1 LTRLSPVRVSIIVL
15 ASLLLHVPAA
25 EARDHPRTDAA
36 LVERT
41 RPVISIP
48 LLSHPPVLE
57 DFLSMHPSGPIALR
71 MTKVAKFIQ
80 RDPKD
85 GVASSQRTEVYLGY
99 DHKDIYFVFVCFDKE
114 PQQTRARL
122 SRREDIFDD
131 DTVEVM
137 LDTFHDE
144 RRAYVFQ
151 ANALGVQWDGTYA
164 EQGQGDFGNFDS
176 SWDTVWDSKGKL
188 TPQGFVVW
196 IAIPFKSLRFSAD
209 EEQSWG
215 IILNRT
221 IPRTN
226 ENTFWPE
233 ITRRVDGRLNQEATL
248 RGMNGIEPGRNLQF
262 IPYGI
267 FRSFRAVDTR
277 DPLPYFEAADQ
288 GRFGLDSKFILH
300 DSLVL
305 DVTANP
311 DFSQVESDQPQI
323 TTNQR
328 FEVFFP
334 EKRPFFLE
342 NADYF
347 STPLDLVFTRRIA
360 DPQFGTRLTGR
371 EGPYSLGMFVV
382 DDRGPGFLAADGD
395 PSFHKDAY
403 FAIGRLKRD
412 IAKQSTIGAIFTD
425 REFDGSFNRVGGL
438 DTQLKLAKNWTFL
451 GQGVA
456 SSTRN
461 LDGSYEAGP
470 AYKGDLQY
478 NDLHTN
484 YDLQYNDISPN
495 FVSEPGYVPR
505 VDMREVRQ
513 LVKYQLRPEGNL
525 LLSWGP
531 AMFVNRIYGHEGT
544 FLDGS
549 YEPHINFQLKG
560 QTYLDLIPYA
570 SYPEQLRPKDFSA
583 LPAVAAYNQHQ
594 VEGAFGTSYF
604 RWFALQG
611 YYGRGTGVNY
621 SPPAKQAPMLDNSDT
636 GEILITFRPLS
647 SLKIDN
653 TYLLNRLV
661 DRATGMS
668 VFTNHI
674 IRSEWNYQITRA
686 LSLRLIPQY
695 TTVLSNPRFTS
706 LPRSKQFNADF
717 LITYLVHPNTAIY
730 VGYNSDLQN
739 LVSPLDY
746 DVNGNL
752 LRTRG
757 RYLNDGRQFF
767 VKLSYLFRF

>member
-1 LTRLSPVRVSIIVL
+1 LSRPSPLRCLIFLLGTFLLS
-15 ASLLLHVPAA
+15 ASGAG
-25 EARDHPRTDAA
+25 ARDHPTATAA

-41 RPVISIP
+41 RPHLEIP
-48 LLSHPPVLE
+48 RLSHPPALE
-57 DFLSMHPSGPIALR
+57 DFLTMQPSGPVAQR
-71 MTKVAKFIQ
+71 MAKVSKFFQ
-80 RDPKD
+80 RDPDD
-85 GVASSQRTEVYLGY
+85 GAASSQPTDVYLGY
-99 DHKDIYFVFVCFDKE
+99 DNKDIYFVFVCFDKQ
-114 PQQTRARL
+114 PRLTRARL

-151 ANALGVQWDGTYA
+151 SNPLGVQWDGTYT
-164 EQGQGDFGNFDS
+164 EQAQGDFGNFDS

-188 TPQGFVVW
+188 TAQGFVVW
-196 IAIPFKSLRFSAD
+196 MAIPFKSLRFSSNS
-209 EEQSWG
+209 EQSWG
-215 IILNRT
+215 VILNRT

-248 RGMNGIEPGRNLQF
+248 TGMEGISPGRNFQF

-277 DPLPYFEAADQ
+277 NPSPYFEAADQ
-288 GRFGLDSKFILH
+288 GRYGLDSKFILH

-342 NADYF
+342 NSDYF
-347 STPLDLVFTRRIA
+347 STPIDLVFTRRIE

-371 EGPYSLGMFVV
+371 LGPYSLGMFVV
-382 DDRGPGFLAADGD
+382 NDRGPGYEAPDAD
-395 PSFHKDAY
+395 PSFHKGAY
-403 FAIGRLKRD
+403 FGIARFKRD
-412 IAKQSTIGAIFTD
+412 IAQQSSVGVIFTN

-438 DTQLKLAKNWTFL
+438 DAQFKFGKNWTL
-451 GQGVA
+451 QAQGVA

-461 LDGSYEAGP
+461 LDGTYQAGP

-478 NDLHTN
+478 NDLHTS
-484 YDLQYNDISPN
+484 YEMQYNDISPN

-505 VDMREVRQ
+505 VDMREMRQ
-513 LVKYQLRPEGNL
+513 LLRYQFRPKDSFL
-525 LLSWGP
+525 VSWGP
-531 AMFVNRIYGHEGT
+531 ALFFDRIYGHDGV

-549 YEPHINFQLKG
+549 YEPHFNFQFKG
-560 QTYLDLIPYA
+560 LTYVNLIPYG
-570 SYPEQLRPKDFSA
+570 SYPEQLRPVDFSA
-583 LPAVAAYNQHQ
+583 LPAVAAYNQRLTGGS
-594 VEGAFGTSYF
+594 VGTSYF
-604 RWFALQG
+604 RWFVLGAF
-611 YYGRGTGVNY
+611 YGRGTNVNY
-621 SPPAKQAPMLDNSDT
+621 DPPANQPPVLASNDIAQVFVTVHPTKN
-636 GEILITFRPLS
+636 
-647 SLKIDN
+647 LKIDN

-661 DRATGMS
+661 DRPTGLS
-668 VFTNHI
+668 VFNNHI
-674 IRSEWNYQITRA
+674 IRSEWNYQITRE

-695 TTVLSNPRFTS
+695 TTVLANSRFTS
-706 LPRSKQFNADF
+706 LPSSKQFNADF
-717 LITYLVHPNTAIY
+717 LITYLVHPSTAIY

-739 LVSPLDY
+739 LVSPLGFDP
-746 DVNGNL
+746 NGNL
-752 LRTRG
+752 LRTPG

-767 VKLSYLFRF
+767 VKVSYLFRF